1 MKLTPVANF
10 NRALLRSPD
19 VQKDPRRYLQAV
31 QKVIACM
38 TLGID
43 VSKLFSEMIMVRL
56 YSIGF
61 HVCVHRGGGRAP
73 DCIVTPP
80 TITNQ
85 HVHVWFV
92 FPPCQYVLYMYWH
105 IYLASIQ

>member
-56 YSIGF
+56 YSIGIYTMYIEG
-61 HVCVHRGGGRAP
+61 VGGPLTA
-73 DCIVTPP
+73 
-80 TITNQ
+80 
-85 HVHVWFV
+85 
-92 FPPCQYVLYMYWH
+92 L
-105 IYLASIQ
+105 

>member
-1 MKLTPVANF
+1 MATF
-10 NRALLRSPD
+10 DRALLRSPD

-56 YSIGF
+56 YSVDIF
-61 HVCVHRGGGRAP
+61 YTYTLYKHVYP
-73 DCIVTPP
+73 
-80 TITNQ
+80 
-85 HVHVWFV
+85 
-92 FPPCQYVLYMYWH
+92 
-105 IYLASIQ
+105 

>member
-1 MKLTPVANF
+1 MATSSLD
-10 NRALLRSPD
+10 RALLRSPD

-56 YSIGF
+56 IDSIDIDT
-61 HVCVHRGGGRAP
+61 CKYIIVHHNLVRQPLLLKGREG
-73 DCIVTPP
+73 
-80 TITNQ
+80 
-85 HVHVWFV
+85 VW
-92 FPPCQYVLYMYWH
+92 
-105 IYLASIQ
+105 

>member
-1 MKLTPVANF
+1 MIPVANF
-10 NRALLRSPD
+10 DRALLRSPD

-56 YSIGF
+56 YSIGLP
-61 HVCVHRGGGRAP
+61 CTIASRGWEGVHGRRHRSYQYALTSSIHS
-73 DCIVTPP
+73 IVAKMQG
-80 TITNQ
+80 ITY
-85 HVHVWFV
+85 H
-92 FPPCQYVLYMYWH
+92 
-105 IYLASIQ
+105 S